1 MKNYYVGLDV
11 HSRESVFV
19 VQDDAGVSLARGA
32 IPTTASGLL
41 QLRDSCGLPAG
52 TSVALETGTSA
63 FFVARE
69 LVRLELKPV
78 VIDAHEVRRKAHR
91 PEQKSDTRDA
101 LELCEGL
108 RRGFYRSVVHVPSP
122 AISNLRTTLSRRRHF
137 IRIQTAEV
145 NAVKRL
151 MRGAGRSSGHRG
163 SLRTDAHWQ
172 GLLDGDVVP
181 AELKEHVR
189 HHYAVWRQAAEQV
202 RALDLSLGDSARER
216 RAAVKR
222 LETVPGVGPI
232 VALTAI
238 AVFAEVSRFES
249 AKHAASYAGLV
260 PSTFQSGER
269 DAHGHITKRGSAE
282 LRAMLCE
289 AAHHARRS
297 AHPLHPHFA
306 RVCTRR
312 GYKTA
317 VVAVAHRL
325 CRILFAMLRDGTD
338 FSVSRT
344 GVEQGD
350 FKRTTTY
357 SYRLRPKPA
366 GRLPVVG

>member
-1 MKNYYVGLDV
+1 MRIDHY
-11 HSRESVFV
+11 
-19 VQDDAGVSLARGA
+19 
-32 IPTTASGLL
+32 
-41 QLRDSCGLPAG
+41 
-52 TSVALETGTSA
+52 
-63 FFVARE
+63 
-69 LVRLELKPV
+69 RLELKPRQFTSHEKCRSPGLEC
-78 VIDAHEVRRKAHR
+78 DAGCGRQA
-91 PEQKSDTRDA
+91 
-101 LELCEGL
+101 
-108 RRGFYRSVVHVPSP
+108 
-122 AISNLRTTLSRRRHF
+122 
-137 IRIQTAEV
+137 TAV
-145 NAVKRL
+145 AQML
-151 MRGAGRSSGHRG
+151 RG
-163 SLRTDAHWQ
+163 SLRTDTHWQ
-172 GLLDGDVVP
+172 SLLAGDLVP
-181 AELKEHVR
+181 EQLQEHVR
-189 HHYAVWRQAAEQV
+189 HPYAVWRQAAERV
-202 RALDLSLGDSARER
+202 RALGLSLGDNARER
-216 RAAVKR
+216 RDAVKR

-306 RVCTRR
+306 KVCARR

-317 VVAVAHRL
+317 VIAVAHRL

-338 FSVSRT
+338 FSVTRV

-350 FKRTTTY
+350 FERTTTY
-357 SYRLRPKPA
+357 RYRLRPKPA
-366 GRLPVVG
+366 SRLPATG

>member
-1 MKNYYVGLDV
+1 MQSYYVGLDV

-19 VQDDAGVSLARGA
+19 VENEAGAIVARGA
-32 IPTTASGLL
+32 VPTTVNGLR
-41 QLRDSCGLPAG
+41 QLRDSCGLPATTG
-52 TSVALETGTSA
+52 VALETGTSA

-69 LVRLELKPV
+69 LVRLELKPM

-108 RRGFYRSVVHVPSP
+108 RRGFYRSIVHVPSP
-122 AISNLRTTLSRRRHF
+122 AISELRTVLSRRRHF

-151 MRGAGRSSGHRG
+151 LRGNGQTSGPRG

-172 GLLDGDVVP
+172 CLLAGDLVP
-181 AELKEHVR
+181 EHLKEHLC
-189 HHYAVWRQAAEQV
+189 HHYAVWRQAAERV
-202 RALDLSLGDSARER
+202 RALDLSLGEGARER
-216 RAAVKR
+216 RATVKR

-238 AVFAEVSRFES
+238 AADVSRFEN
-249 AKHAASYAGLV
+249 AKHAASYVGLV

-269 DAHGHITKRGSAE
+269 DVHGHITKRGSAE

-297 AHPLHPHFA
+297 AHPYFA
-306 RVCTRR
+306 RVCTRH

-325 CRILFAMLRDGTD
+325 CRILFAMLRDGST
-338 FSVSRT
+338 FSVSGA

-357 SYRLRPKPA
+357 KYRLRPKPA
-366 GRLPVVG
+366 GRLPVTG

>member
-1 MKNYYVGLDV
+1 MQSYYVGLDV

-19 VQDDAGVSLARGA
+19 VENEAGAIVARGSV
-32 IPTTASGLL
+32 PTTVNGLKH
-41 QLRDSCGLPAG
+41 LRDSCSLPVATG
-52 TSVALETGTSA
+52 VALETGTSA

-78 VIDAHEVRRKAHR
+78 VIDAHEVRRKAQR

-108 RRGFYRSVVHVPSP
+108 RRGFYRSIVHVPSP

-151 MRGAGRSSGHRG
+151 LRGVGRNSGRRG

-172 GLLDGDVVP
+172 SMLAGDLVP
-181 AELKEHVR
+181 EQLQEHVR
-189 HHYAVWRQAAEQV
+189 HHYAVWRQAAERV

-216 RAAVKR
+216 RDAVKR
-222 LETVPGVGPI
+222 LETVSGVGPI

-289 AAHHARRS
+289 AAHHARRPV
-297 AHPLHPHFA
+297 HPLHPHFA
-306 RVCTRR
+306 RVCARR

-338 FSVSRT
+338 FSVIRV
-344 GVEQGD
+344 GVEEGD

-357 SYRLRPKPA
+357 QYRLRPKPA
-366 GRLPVVG
+366 GRLPAAS